1 MSKRI
6 RYNSISDSEDQV
18 RTGAA
23 YIRVSTDDQLEYSPE
38 SQLEEIR
45 RYCSEHNII
54 LSQEFIF
61 IEEDGKS
68 GRKSKNRYSF
78 QNMIALAKM
87 KPRPFDVIVL
97 WKFSRFARNQDE
109 SVFYK
114 SILRKNLG
122 IDVVSVS
129 EPLIAGAYGRLVESI
144 IEWQDEFYC
153 INLSGEVRRSM
164 LSRARK
170 GLYNGKMPLGY
181 SKAPDENPVIIPEEA
196 AIVRKIFGMYAT
208 GSDINYI
215 TRWLNEHGYKTKNGR
230 KFTQEAVIYILENP
244 FYIGKIRYNMRES
257 SDTSTLRDPDEWI
270 IVDSF
275 HEPII
280 DMETWNIVQE
290 RRIRSKQ
297 LQRPYEHPV
306 SHTKHW
312 LSGLVKCPICGKSLS
327 HKEGYP
333 RKEANG
339 KTYISGEGFQ
349 CLGYMKGLHGGSQ
362 YVSAKKLTKAV
373 VASLHSVLDSSMDV
387 SFELVRKIEPTDA
400 LDRQRYEHE
409 LSSLDRKMERIRE
422 AYMNEVDTL
431 EDYKRNKEM
440 LEKRRI
446 DLQALLDNLSASS
459 ADTPTD
465 YKEQFLSRIQSVL
478 DIIESDAP
486 NNLKSE
492 ALRGVVQK
500 IVFYKDTNTLEFHYY
515 LMI

>member
-45 RYCSEHNII
+45 RYCREHNII

-181 SKAPDENPVIIPEEA
+181 S
-196 AIVRKIFGMYAT
+196 
-208 GSDINYI
+208 
-215 TRWLNEHGYKTKNGR
+215 
-230 KFTQEAVIYILENP
+230 
-244 FYIGKIRYNMRES
+244 
-257 SDTSTLRDPDEWI
+257 
-270 IVDSF
+270 
-275 HEPII
+275 
-280 DMETWNIVQE
+280 
-290 RRIRSKQ
+290 
-297 LQRPYEHPV
+297 
-306 SHTKHW
+306 
-312 LSGLVKCPICGKSLS
+312 
-327 HKEGYP
+327 
-333 RKEANG
+333 
-339 KTYISGEGFQ
+339 
-349 CLGYMKGLHGGSQ
+349 
-362 YVSAKKLTKAV
+362 
-373 VASLHSVLDSSMDV
+373 
-387 SFELVRKIEPTDA
+387 
-400 LDRQRYEHE
+400 
-409 LSSLDRKMERIRE
+409 
-422 AYMNEVDTL
+422 
-431 EDYKRNKEM
+431 
-440 LEKRRI
+440 
-446 DLQALLDNLSASS
+446 
-459 ADTPTD
+459 
-465 YKEQFLSRIQSVL
+465 
-478 DIIESDAP
+478 
-486 NNLKSE
+486 
-492 ALRGVVQK
+492 
-500 IVFYKDTNTLEFHYY
+500 
-515 LMI
+515 

>member
-45 RYCSEHNII
+45 RYCHEHNII

-68 GRKSKNRYSF
+68 GRKSKNRYAF
-78 QNMIALAKM
+78 QNMIAFAKM

-114 SILRKNLG
+114 SILRKTLG
-122 IDVVSVS
+122 IDVVSIS

-170 GLYNGKMPLGY
+170 GLYNGRMPFGY
-181 SKAPDENPVIIPEEA
+181 SKAPDENPVIVPDEA
-196 AIVRKIFGMYAT
+196 AIVRKIFDMYAA

-230 KFTQEAVIYILENP
+230 QFTQETVIYILENP

-257 SDTSTLRDPDEWI
+257 SDSNTLRDPDEWI

-290 RRIRSKQ
+290 RRARSKQ

-333 RKEANG
+333 RKENNG
-339 KTYISGEGFQ
+339 NIYISGEGFQ
-349 CLGYMKGLHGGSQ
+349 CLGYMKGLHSGSQ
-362 YVSAKKLTKAV
+362 YVSSKKLTKAAI
-373 VASLHSVLDSSMDV
+373 ASLHSVLNSSTDI
-387 SFELVRKIEPTDA
+387 SFELVRKVEPTDV

-422 AYMNEVDTL
+422 AYLNEIDTL
-431 EDYKRNKEM
+431 EDYKRNKQM

-446 DLQALLDNLSASS
+446 DLQTLLDALSASS
-459 ADTPTD
+459 SAAPAD

-486 NNLKSE
+486 NSLKAE

>member
-45 RYCSEHNII
+45 RYCHEHNII

-68 GRKSKNRYSF
+68 GRKSKNRYAF
-78 QNMIALAKM
+78 QNMIAFAKM

-114 SILRKNLG
+114 SILRKTLG
-122 IDVVSVS
+122 IDVVSIS

-170 GLYNGKMPLGY
+170 GLYNGRMPFGY
-181 SKAPDENPVIIPEEA
+181 SKAPDENPVIVPDEA
-196 AIVRKIFGMYAT
+196 AIVRKIFDMYAA

-215 TRWLNEHGYKTKNGR
+215 TRWLNEHEYKTKNGR

-257 SDTSTLRDPDEWI
+257 SDTSTLRDPSEWI

-290 RRIRSKQ
+290 RRARSKQ

-306 SHTKHW
+306 SHAKHW

-333 RKEANG
+333 RTEANG
-339 KTYISGEGFQ
+339 KIYISGEGFQ

-373 VASLHSVLDSSMDV
+373 IASLHSVLDSSTDV
-387 SFELVRKIEPTDA
+387 SYALVRKVEPTDV
-400 LDRQRYEHE
+400 LDQQRWEHE

-422 AYMNEVDTL
+422 AYLNEIDTL

-446 DLQALLDNLSASS
+446 DLQKLLDNLAASS
-459 ADTPTD
+459 SAAPAD
-465 YKEQFLSRIQSVL
+465 YKEQFLSQIQSVL
-478 DIIESDAP
+478 NIIESDAP
-486 NNLKSE
+486 NTLKAE